1 MQTNK
6 HKMAEE
12 VEENL
17 IQQLVSKYLPYW
29 PLFLL
34 ALFVGSGI
42 AFAYLRYTI
51 PKYEAT
57 ATIIIK
63 DEKKGNEDSKLM
75 ESLDLISSKKIVEN
89 EIEIIQS
96 RTLMINV
103 VKALSLY
110 APVYEEGK
118 IKTISAYTKS
128 PVTIQSPNPDSI
140 MGVEKINFSYDKTN
154 QTVVLNGKYR
164 YSLNQIVSTPY
175 GRLVFVPNKYYRSG
189 DTASKQLYFSL
200 G

>member
-6 HKMAEE
+6 HKMVEE
-12 VEENL
+12 VEDNL

-34 ALFVGSGI
+34 ALLLGSGI
-42 AFAYLRYTI
+42 AFTYLRYTI
-51 PKYEAT
+51 PIYEAN

-63 DEKKGNEDSKLM
+63 DEKKGNEDSKLT

-96 RTLMINV
+96 RTLMVNV
-103 VKALSLY
+103 VKALFLY
-110 APVYEEGK
+110 APVYEKGK

-128 PVTIQSPNPDSI
+128 P
-140 MGVEKINFSYDKTN
+140 
-154 QTVVLNGKYR
+154 
-164 YSLNQIVSTPY
+164 
-175 GRLVFVPNKYYRSG
+175 
-189 DTASKQLYFSL
+189 
-200 G
+200 

>member
-34 ALFVGSGI
+34 ALLVGTGI
-42 AFAYLRYTI
+42 AFTYLRYTI
-51 PKYEAT
+51 PIYEAN

-63 DEKKGNEDSKLM
+63 DEKKGNEDSKMM

-103 VKALSLY
+103 VKALFY
-110 APVYEEGK
+110 MP
-118 IKTISAYTKS
+118 
-128 PVTIQSPNPDSI
+128 
-140 MGVEKINFSYDKTN
+140 
-154 QTVVLNGKYR
+154 R
-164 YSLNQIVSTPY
+164 YMRKV
-175 GRLVFVPNKYYRSG
+175 K
-189 DTASKQLYFSL
+189 
-200 G
+200 